1 MTQIRDYPMYIC
13 TFQSMESEK
22 RHACSVTKVL
32 PRRLALDFHTAKSL
46 AQPQHQRTSQSRS
59 KDFAERLNLL
69 LSPKP
74 LTTSHKHIYN
84 YQILYNSRSREFW
97 FLVFYNKRTFR
108 RRRISERSCA
118 HKPQNYTP
126 PSSISILGPKHSLRS
141 SFSRKTNRKYG
152 FR

>member
-1 MTQIRDYPMYIC
+1 MTGILFFRSYIPLFLAIMSNKSISC
-13 TFQSMESEK
+13 P
-22 RHACSVTKVL
+22 VTKEL
-32 PRRLALDFHTAKSL
+32 PHHRLALDFHTAKVS
-46 AQPQHQRTSQSRS
+46 
-59 KDFAERLNLL
+59 
-69 LSPKP
+69 LSPNTSVSCREGQKILQNVLTSSSSPNHSP
-74 LTTSHKHIYN
+74 LHITHL
-84 YQILYNSRSREFW
+84 QLLDPIQLSISGV
-97 FLVFYNKRTFR
+97 LVSSLLQQTNFR